1 MQKTLSVKKDE
12 KRQNS
17 ALYLALFIAIIV
29 FISFVVNIFTDGMF
43 LEAKNLQ
50 VIFSNSVYPTFIAW
64 GFCFLFACGYTDL
77 SVGGVVVLGSFASC
91 AFGNL
96 FGYPGVILGGL
107 IVGTLL
113 IFIDFVIFA
122 YTRIPSW
129 IASISLA
136 LIYEAIAIFLRINKF
151 TKPHVDTELSK
162 SFNAIGQLPINLVL
176 LIVGFIIV
184 YFVYNRTSVGLNI
197 RAIGGNKE
205 VSRSLGINI
214 LNTLLSVGLICGLLI
229 GTSSVIQQSYNLKTF
244 SMSGLTSLQLIFKPL
259 AIALLAQIMQKWINI
274 IVAVPFCSL
283 IIYGVFNIM
292 TFFGVPSGTLQDVFL
307 GAFVIAFGIGGQR
320 GVKEVVK

>member
-176 LIVGFIIV
+176 LIVGFVIV